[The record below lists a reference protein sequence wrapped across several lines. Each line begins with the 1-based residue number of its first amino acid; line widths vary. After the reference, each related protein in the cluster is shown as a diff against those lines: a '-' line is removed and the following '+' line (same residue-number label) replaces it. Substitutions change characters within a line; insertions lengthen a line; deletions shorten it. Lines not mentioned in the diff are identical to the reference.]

1 MRIESDIRERITDY
15 KRKLALIET
24 RMAEELS
31 KEAASRDFN
40 VLRFLLME
48 KNVWQF
54 SLAQLEWVLA
64 TA

>member
-1 MRIESDIRERITDY
+1 MRIESDIRERMTDY

-24 RMAEELS
+24 RMAEELR
-31 KEAASRDFN
+31 KEATSRDFN

-48 KNVWQF
+48 KNVWEF